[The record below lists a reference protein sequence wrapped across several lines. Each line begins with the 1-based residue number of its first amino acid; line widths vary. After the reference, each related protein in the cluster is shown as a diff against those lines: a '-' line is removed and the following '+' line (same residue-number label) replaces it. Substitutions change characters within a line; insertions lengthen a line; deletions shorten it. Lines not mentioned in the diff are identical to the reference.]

1 MHLYSAFRSE
11 DTEVLTFYCRVGTY
25 CDIFENIKNIRYFWC
40 FRYISGI
47 YFLQDICYKSDKIAL
62 ITLLLYNYS
71 TTLSKR
77 KIYGALE
84 INKVI
89 KLPIT
94 LEFAATL
101 QISNSKIPNYLKL
114 HAVNTSRKIC
124 RKNLYFNCKLSL

>member
-1 MHLYSAFRSE
+1 MIFSKILKIS
-11 DTEVLTFYCRVGTY
+11 
-25 CDIFENIKNIRYFWC
+25 DIFDVID
-40 FRYISGI
+40 I
-47 YFLQDICYKSDKIAL
+47 YPVFIFLQDICYKSDKIAL

-101 QISNSKIPNYLKL
+101 QISNSKIPNYFKL
-114 HAVNTSRKIC
+114 QITCNKYQLTHHGKYAEKTCILIAS
-124 RKNLYFNCKLSL
+124 